1 MMKQNT
7 LQDYLFETILSRF
20 PSRSNAV
27 EAISDMFGLGKDAIY
42 RRLRGDSLL
51 TPDEISSL
59 AKAFNISL
67 DAYIFENNNTV
78 FFRYSPFTRQVK
90 DFSDYLGQIHA
101 DLELISKLPNPKIL
115 YVSAEIPIFH
125 YCLIPEI
132 IAFKLYVWGRTFWE
146 FEYLKDRQFDFDL
159 ITYPV
164 IKMTED
170 LVKLYRNIP
179 SIELW
184 NSNITDFTLSQ
195 IEYHV
200 MSGGFRDPNDALV
213 LCDRLNDLMDHLR
226 NMAKYGKKSLVNTK
240 PEDSAGDSFDLYH
253 NEMVYANNTIIVMT
267 DKGKAVYTAFGNP
280 NFLKSTDVKMC
291 EYSENWFMNLTRK
304 SIPMSGHAE
313 KSRSWFFNNIK
324 KKIEMAK
331 KRIEAQIA

>member
-1 MMKQNT
+1 MKQNT
-7 LQDYLFETILSRF
+7 LQDFLFESILSEF
-20 PSRSNAV
+20 PNRSSAV
-27 EAISDMFGLGKDAIY
+27 EAISEMFGLGKDAIY

-51 TPDEISSL
+51 TPDEIGRL
-59 AKAFNISL
+59 AQAFNISL

-90 DFSDYLGQIHA
+90 EFSDYLGPILS
-101 DLELISKLPNPKIL
+101 DLENTVKLPNPKIL
-115 YVSAEIPIFH
+115 YVSAEIPILH

-132 IAFKLYVWGRTFWE
+132 IAFKLFVWGRSFWE
-146 FEYLKDRQFDFDL
+146 LEYLQKRQFDFDL
-159 ITYPV
+159 ISYPV

-170 LVKLYRNIP
+170 LCKIYRNIP

-184 NSNITDFTLSQ
+184 NNNLVDFTLSQ

-200 MSGGFRDPNDALV
+200 MSGDFRNPKDALII
-213 LCDRLNDLMDHLR
+213 CDRVDDLMEHLSDLATHGR
-226 NMAKYGKKSLVNTK
+226 KSLFGTNA
-240 PEDSAGDSFDLYH
+240 EESSGAGFDLYH
-253 NEMVYANNTIIVMT
+253 NEMVYANNTILVST

-280 NFLKSTDVKMC
+280 NFLKSTDRKMC
-291 EYSENWFMNLTRK
+291 DYTENWFLSLTQK

-313 KSRSWFFNNIK
+313 KNRNWFFNNIK
-324 KKIEMAK
+324 KKVEMAR